1 MGKYS
6 FIADAIEKIS
16 QIGSIGRNIKR
27 LRPEFRAAEGIKNLF
42 NEVEGVKRL
51 GLKIDRFENNVEDAV
66 LVLKNGEKRSVN
78 IRNLLS
84 TIRSGDARAL
94 KGILKTADDTAF
106 DSKVLDAFASES
118 KKVVGSAH
126 YVADEVDDTL
136 KHVSL
141 GLNKTENEELLRTL
155 TQHSDV
161 DARTLIGTKVDA
173 KALERIEQIEKS
185 LKIHESHFN
194 VQPNSLARFGLKVGV
209 VVGVVSIPF
218 GFFVKRVMDAH
229 TGCMKY
235 TTQSNGQVKICRLQ
249 KYTLG
254 FSDVVDPNI
263 TGPIPN
269 CQNVPVPSFGYNV
282 ERHTIDTPMPGHPHC
297 SILCSDVYLMG
308 SSNAEIES
316 AYDNHVVKDIIRAVN
331 FNPNVTYRC
340 TSPTVS
346 QTLGNMITS
355 TADTIE
361 GVGKAIFTDA
371 ALFLKIG
378 LGIGSFVGVILLVN
392 TLRKS
397 FKNKNTDEPLPN
409 T

>member
-16 QIGSIGRNIKR
+16 QISSIGRNIKR
-27 LRPEFRAAEGIKNLF
+27 LRPEFRASEGLKNLF

-84 TIRSGDARAL
+84 TIRSGDASAL

-106 DSKVLDAFASES
+106 DSKVLGEFASES
-118 KKVVGSAH
+118 KGVISSAH

-155 TQHSDV
+155 TKNADV

-185 LKIHESHFN
+185 LKIHESRFN

-235 TTQSNGQVKICRLQ
+235 TTQSNGMSIAKVYSWFLR
-249 KYTLG
+249 
-254 FSDVVDPNI
+254 
-263 TGPIPN
+263 
-269 CQNVPVPSFGYNV
+269 
-282 ERHTIDTPMPGHPHC
+282 C
-297 SILCSDVYLMG
+297 S
-308 SSNAEIES
+308 
-316 AYDNHVVKDIIRAVN
+316 
-331 FNPNVTYRC
+331 
-340 TSPTVS
+340 
-346 QTLGNMITS
+346 
-355 TADTIE
+355 
-361 GVGKAIFTDA
+361 
-371 ALFLKIG
+371 
-378 LGIGSFVGVILLVN
+378 
-392 TLRKS
+392 
-397 FKNKNTDEPLPN
+397 
-409 T
+409 